1 MTEHV
6 AAVLDGRLDHRS
18 KAPIAVA
25 LSGGGDS
32 VALLALTLDWARPR
46 ARPVL
51 ALSVDHGLNPD
62 SAAWTRFAAETAERL
77 GAAHRALA
85 WTGEK
90 PQTGLP
96 AAARAARHALL
107 AQAAR
112 AEGAGVILL
121 GHTADDVVEG
131 EAMRAEGSSLGA
143 VREWSP
149 SPAWPEGREVMLLRP
164 LLGVS
169 RAELRDVLRE
179 RGLRWIEDP
188 ANADPR
194 FARARARQRLSEGD
208 LTPAKARPEIAPG
221 RDDRVKTLARACA
234 DDGAGGLAIAR
245 TALTDCDPEAR
256 RVFLSAALV
265 CASGGARPPRGA
277 RLDALLARLAAEDV
291 FTATLAG
298 ARVEAEK
305 ARLRILRDAGET
317 ARGGL
322 RPVTL
327 APGVASVWD
336 GRFEIVADH
345 ACEVRPLKG
354 LAARLDAADRAALRA
369 VPAAARPGVP
379 VLVRDGQARPVLAA
393 RGAWVRALA
402 QSRLFRAC
410 GVIAHERENGVSAH
424 SVLRLVSL
432 CSEPETPPVAGEQ
445 RSRS

>member
-1 MTEHV
+1 MIDRV
-6 AAVLDGRLDHRS
+6 AAVLGGRLDHRS

-32 VALLALTLDWARPR
+32 VALLALTLDWARPYG
-46 ARPVL
+46 RPVL

-62 SAAWTRFAAETAERL
+62 SAAWTRYAAETAARL

-85 WTGEK
+85 WTGAK
-90 PQTGLP
+90 PATGLP

-121 GHTADDVVEG
+121 GHTADDVAEG
-131 EAMRAEGSSLGA
+131 WAMRAEGSSLGA
-143 VREWSP
+143 LRAWSP
-149 SPAWPEGREVMLLRP
+149 SPAWPAGREVMLLRP
-164 LLGVS
+164 MLGAS
-169 RAELRDVLRE
+169 RAELRDFLTG
-179 RGLRWIEDP
+179 RGLDWIEDP

-194 FARARARQRLSEGD
+194 FARARARQRLSAGD

-221 RDDRVKTLARACA
+221 RDDRVKSLATACA
-234 DDGAGGLAIAR
+234 EDGAGGLVIAR
-245 TALTDCDPEAR
+245 ETLRNSEPGALRA
-256 RVFLSAALV
+256 FLSAALV
-265 CASGGARPPRGA
+265 CASGGARPPRGP
-277 RLDALLARLAAEDV
+277 RLDALLARLAAEDA

-298 ARVEAEK
+298 ARVEADN
-305 ARLRILRDAGET
+305 ARLRILRDAGEA

-322 RPVTL
+322 APVTL
-327 APGVASVWD
+327 APRIASVWD

-369 VPAAARPGVP
+369 LPAAARPGLP
-379 VLVRDGQARPVLAA
+379 VLVRDDQARPVLAA

-402 QSRLFRAC
+402 LSRLFRAC